1 MKLSPAFGRTNY
13 NFFIRNKLG
22 DSYDNIITGL
32 NQKNSLKS
40 GLNAAFVN
48 SIKNKINFNDK
59 GNFFP

>member
-13 NFFIRNKLG
+13 DFFIRNKLG
-22 DSYDNIITGL
+22 DNFENDKSGL
-32 NQKNSLKS
+32 NRVNRLKI

-59 GNFFP
+59 GNIFS